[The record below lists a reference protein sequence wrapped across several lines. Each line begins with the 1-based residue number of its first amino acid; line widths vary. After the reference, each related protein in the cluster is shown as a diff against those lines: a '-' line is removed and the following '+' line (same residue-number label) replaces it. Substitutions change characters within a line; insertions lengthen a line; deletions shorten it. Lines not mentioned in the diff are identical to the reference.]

1 MKDRLAAGFW
11 RTPMKTDH
19 MPVTLTA
26 DNLSVAW
33 GLVLNELAK
42 PGVRRLAP
50 LTLSI
55 TGFDEAGV
63 AQEIPEM
70 RAAVDRFLTVQG
82 KRDTENVAWTIF
94 PQQEWTIAGGDRN
107 EFFDIYIESYQRVQA
122 FNPRNNKRGSYFQ
135 RLVDLNGGGKG
146 PNQLKWLLDEYD
158 QHPNSRRA
166 SKFQATTFDPA
177 RDHSSTSLLEFPC
190 LQQVSFTFDDGALQ
204 MNAFYATQQIARKA
218 YGNYLGLA
226 RLGAF
231 VANQMKLRFEQLN
244 IFIGI
249 AQMDIGKTHADVV
262 ELLDVVR
269 KYLPADQD
277 RRSAA

>member
-1 MKDRLAAGFW
+1 
-11 RTPMKTDH
+11 MKTDKL
-19 MPVTLTA
+19 PVTLTA

-33 GLVLNELAK
+33 GKVLNELAK
-42 PGVRRLAP
+42 PGVNRLAP

-63 AQEIPEM
+63 AQEVPEI
-70 RAAVDRFLTVQG
+70 RAAVDRFLAAQG
-82 KRDTENVAWTIF
+82 KRNTENVAWSIF
-94 PQQEWTIAGGDRN
+94 PQQEWEIAGGDRDL
-107 EFFDIYIESYQRVQA
+107 FFDVYIESYQRVQA

-146 PNQLKWLLDEYD
+146 PNQLKWLLDDYD
-158 QHPNSRRA
+158 QHPKARRT

-177 RDHSSTSLLEFPC
+177 RDYSSTSLLEFPC

-231 VANQMKLRFEQLN
+231 IASQMKLRFEQLN
-244 IFIGI
+244 IFVGV
-249 AQMDIGKTHADVV
+249 AQMDIGKTHPDIV

-269 KYLPADQD
+269 RYLPPIQD
-277 RRSAA
+277 RRAAA